1 MLMKDNL
8 TEDAEKLSQ
17 NLKEYVSA
25 RIELQKLTFVEES
38 TRVFSRFFSTTII
51 WLLAILVLFFA
62 SIGLAILIGQWLE
75 NPALGFFI
83 LAAGLVVFGLIFYLL
98 SRKWIEQSV
107 LSNIYNMVFSQKKM
121 QEDDDEKE

>member
-1 MLMKDNL
+1 MKDNL
-8 TEDAEKLSQ
+8 TEDAEKLSK

-25 RIELQKLTFVEES
+25 RIELQKMTFVEES
-38 TRVFSRFFSTTII
+38 ARVFSRFFSTTII
-51 WLLAILVLFFA
+51 WLLVILVLFFA

-75 NPALGFFI
+75 NPAFGFFI
-83 LAAGLVVFGLIFYLL
+83 LAAGLVFFGLIFYLL

-121 QEDDDEKE
+121 QQDEDEEE

>member
-1 MLMKDNL
+1 MKDNL

-121 QEDDDEKE
+121 QQDDDEKE

>member
-1 MLMKDNL
+1 MKDNL

>member
-1 MLMKDNL
+1 MKDSL
-8 TEDAEKLSQ
+8 TEDTEKLSQ

-38 TRVFSRFFSTTII
+38 TRVLSRFFSTTIV

-62 SIGLAILIGQWLE
+62 SLGLAILIGQWLN

-83 LAAGLVVFGLIFYLL
+83 LAAGLLVFGLIFYLL
-98 SRKWIEQSV
+98 SRRWIEHSV

-121 QEDDDEKE
+121 QQDEDEKE

>member
-1 MLMKDNL
+1 MKDNL

-121 QEDDDEKE
+121 QQDEDEKE

>member
-1 MLMKDNL
+1 MKDNL

-25 RIELQKLTFVEES
+25 RIELQKLTLVEES

-51 WLLAILVLFFA
+51 WLLAVLVLFFA

-98 SRKWIEQSV
+98 SRRWIERSV

-121 QEDDDEKE
+121 QQDEDEKE